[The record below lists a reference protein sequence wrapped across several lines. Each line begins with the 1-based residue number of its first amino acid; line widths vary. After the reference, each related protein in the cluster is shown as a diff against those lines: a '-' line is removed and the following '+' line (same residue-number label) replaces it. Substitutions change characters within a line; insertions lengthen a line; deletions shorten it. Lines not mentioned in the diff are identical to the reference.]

1 MATITAAG
9 IGSGLDVENIVSQL
23 VALERIPL
31 DNLESEASQIQAQ
44 ISAYGTLK
52 SKVAEFE
59 TAMDALGSSDKF
71 KLYSTTSSAE
81 TVLTAAADSSAAV
94 GTYEVE
100 ITALAERDKYRTSAF
115 TDAATVVGEGTLS
128 VSVGSDSFDIT
139 VDSSNSTLSG
149 IRDAINS
156 ATDNTG
162 VTASIVTDTN
172 GASLVLSS
180 DETGLDNALTITVT
194 GDSDANDTDA
204 AGLSALATVNLTSL
218 SSAADAELEIDNG
231 GGNGFTFSSSSN
243 TFSSVLEGVSITA
256 ATLGTSTVT
265 IDRDDSAIEEAVNEF
280 ADAYNALRQEITTQ
294 REGQLEADGT
304 LLSIER
310 SLQDIFNSGSAI
322 TGSSYTYLSEI
333 GITTD
338 DSNNLV
344 VDSSDLQA
352 AISSDFESFVNL
364 FAATGEGYAARF
376 ESLANSLQQE
386 DGLIDAR
393 EDGLD
398 AQLDLNQDAQDR
410 LEVRLEIIEAR
421 IRSQFTALDSL
432 ISELNNTG
440 SFLTQQLANISSIG
454 NNQS

>member
-9 IGSGLDVENIVSQL
+9 IGSGLDVESIVTQL
-23 VALERIPL
+23 VALERVPL
-31 DNLESEASQIQAQ
+31 DNLESEASLIQAQ

-59 TAMDALGSSDKF
+59 TAMDALASSDKF
-71 KLYSTTSSAE
+71 KLYSTTSSTE
-81 TVLTAAADSSAAV
+81 SVLTAIADSNAAI
-94 GTYEVE
+94 GTYDVEV
-100 ITALAERDKYRTSAF
+100 TALAERDKYRTSAF

-128 VSVGSDSFDIT
+128 ISVGSDSFDIT

-156 ATDNTG
+156 ASDNTG
-162 VTASIVTDTN
+162 VTASIVTDSN

-180 DETGLDNALTITVT
+180 DDTGLDNALTISVT

-204 AGLSALATVNLTSL
+204 AGLSALATTNLTTL
-218 SSAADAELEIDNG
+218 TTATDATLEIDNA

-243 TFSSVLEGVSITA
+243 TFSSVLEGVTITA
-256 ATLGTSTVT
+256 ETIGTSTVE

-280 ADAYNALRQEITTQ
+280 ADAYNALRQEIATQ
-294 REGQLEADGT
+294 RAGQLEADGT
-304 LLSIER
+304 LLSLER
-310 SLQDIFNSGSAI
+310 ALQDIFNSGASI
-322 TGSSYTYLSEI
+322 TGSTYTYLSEV

-344 VDSSDLQA
+344 IDSTELEA
-352 AISSDFESFVNL
+352 AISSDFDSFVNL
-364 FAATGEGYAARF
+364 FSATDEGYAARF

-393 EDGLD
+393 EDGLN

-410 LEVRLEIIEAR
+410 MDVRLEIIEAR
-421 IRSQFTALDSL
+421 IRAQFTALDTL
-432 ISELNNTG
+432 VSELNSTG
-440 SFLTQQLANISSIG
+440 DFLTQQLASISSIG
-454 NNQS
+454 SE